1 MNSKI
6 RYIFKCGNT
15 ILKDSIER
23 DKVSKQF
30 GDWQIL
36 KKFTSE
42 LVRNNYFKTMTKESN
57 RVYNS
62 ESQ

>member
-1 MNSKI
+1 MWK
-6 RYIFKCGNT
+6 YHFKRLNR
-15 ILKDSIER
+15 ER
-23 DKVSKQF
+23 DKVFKQF

-57 RVYNS
+57 RVYRLKVNN
-62 ESQ
+62 